1 MESIISSQ
9 DQDPEETF
17 SFTCDDF
24 NSAVSFFSDS
34 EDDHCGKGDE
44 LYIEIALDKDD
55 REEDHYDGEA
65 EAFDLRIS
73 FSSPIA
79 FHEFPTHSLT
89 NTKNQENDIRFETD
103 TITETSSSFTS
114 SSTTLSCSST
124 GTYRSTGPPPLV
136 SQPWGIHKSVLR
148 HGVQFPEVKEQVN
161 TFPFSLGQQNG
172 QKFIDTN
179 QWELVGSRKT
189 SKNRTTING
198 GIMNLFIKFRTMK
211 VRTLLATF
219 MKPRQVIS
227 SPDNGEHKKK
237 RSKERLVQRN
247 QGQGRN
253 INKDNKNSL
262 PSGEKYPRVLKKNLD
277 AIKGVIE
284 AISIGIGRKDKQTKS
299 CPTSINSSP
308 IHSGFPSEGKLY
320 SRETS
325 IQAAIAHCKR
335 SFGET

>member
-179 QWELVGSRKT
+179 QWELVGTR
-189 SKNRTTING
+189 
-198 GIMNLFIKFRTMK
+198 
-211 VRTLLATF
+211 
-219 MKPRQVIS
+219 
-227 SPDNGEHKKK
+227 
-237 RSKERLVQRN
+237 
-247 QGQGRN
+247 
-253 INKDNKNSL
+253 
-262 PSGEKYPRVLKKNLD
+262 Y
-277 AIKGVIE
+277 
-284 AISIGIGRKDKQTKS
+284 
-299 CPTSINSSP
+299 
-308 IHSGFPSEGKLY
+308 
-320 SRETS
+320 
-325 IQAAIAHCKR
+325 
-335 SFGET
+335 